1 MMMRLGIL
9 VLALTAGALLPRAAT
24 AHERGDRARGF
35 VERVGGAEI
44 AVKAPDGNVISFL
57 VTADTRF
64 TRGDSAAT
72 LDQVEV
78 GERVVVEGRRSGER
92 LEAVR
97 VKLGASRIAPAR

>member
-1 MMMRLGIL
+1 MIRLGIL
-9 VLALTAGALLPRAAT
+9 VLALTTGALLPKVAI
-24 AHERGDRARGF
+24 AHERGDRARGV
-35 VERVGGAEI
+35 VERVDRAEI
-44 AVKAPDGNVISFL
+44 AVKASDGHVVAFV

-72 LDQVEV
+72 LDEVDV

-97 VKLGASRIAPAR
+97 VKLGASRNAPAR